1 MNNNFEEIQSITIIG
16 GGNVAW
22 LYNHIM
28 KKQGL
33 DVSCISSRG
42 EIREE
47 DLMSDLII
55 IAVSDNAIDEVV
67 ARLNIKE
74 SILVHTSGS
83 MDMEVLN
90 SYAENYG
97 VFYPLQTISKLV
109 ELNFPNFP
117 MCIEANNKNT
127 LNSLFSLANKLSDN
141 VYEISSFQRQYIH
154 LAAVF
159 ASNFTNHIYGVA
171 KEELKKKDIPFEI
184 LFPLIDQ
191 SIEKIKHKN
200 PFEVQTGPAKRNDS
214 IIMEKHKTMLYEDER
229 EIYEV
234 LSNMIIKKQN
244 SLKQNK

>member
-1 MNNNFEEIQSITIIG
+1 
-16 GGNVAW
+16 
-22 LYNHIM
+22 
-28 KKQGL
+28 
-33 DVSCISSRG
+33 
-42 EIREE
+42 
-47 DLMSDLII
+47 
-55 IAVSDNAIDEVV
+55 
-67 ARLNIKE
+67 
-74 SILVHTSGS
+74 
-83 MDMEVLN
+83 
-90 SYAENYG
+90 
-97 VFYPLQTISKLV
+97 
-109 ELNFPNFP
+109 

-214 IIMEKHKTMLYEDER
+214 IIMEKHKTMLDEDER